1 MEVVMVP
8 EGPGQPRRVLARP
21 AKARA
26 RARPPRGGRGVF
38 GAVLVALVE
47 VEQWHLHGRTCSP
60 NVCHQVTNILHLVS
74 DSLSG
79 IFAEP

>member
-26 RARPPRGGRGVF
+26 RAR
-38 GAVLVALVE
+38 VLRAEDAGFLV
-47 VEQWHLHGRTCSP
+47 
-60 NVCHQVTNILHLVS
+60 
-74 DSLSG
+74 LSW
-79 IFAEP
+79 